1 MTTSNTRRKKLPKV
15 ELLESEW
22 AAILQ
27 GPSSESAIPCSCN
40 RSPTGMC
47 VGWHSLT
54 EEQAAAKLKAVRNQ
68 LFGK

>member
-1 MTTSNTRRKKLPKV
+1 MTTSNTRRKRLPRTK
-15 ELLESEW
+15 LLESDW

-27 GPSSESAIPCSCN
+27 TPSEAAIPCSCN

-47 VGWHSLT
+47 IGWHGLT
-54 EEQAAAKLKAVRNQ
+54 EAQAAAKLKAVRNQ